1 VGVVF
6 GTLPE
11 TTGLKPLSGLKDNR
25 MKIHNH
31 VLIASIV
38 LAFSAGTAT
47 AQNTHTYTKA
57 VQKACAND
65 YHRHCGQYGIET
77 EALRLCMDKAGH
89 GLSKT
94 CVNALVDA
102 GEVSKGEVE
111 RRKKTGR

>member
-31 VLIASIV
+31 LLIASIV

-47 AQNTHTYTKA
+47 AQNTHT
-57 VQKACAND
+57 
-65 YHRHCGQYGIET
+65 
-77 EALRLCMDKAGH
+77 
-89 GLSKT
+89 
-94 CVNALVDA
+94 
-102 GEVSKGEVE
+102 
-111 RRKKTGR
+111 